1 MFGRCSRL
9 RKVPMEELS
18 AALLSHGGSL
28 ESLATYARTDRSA
41 LAEELKRL
49 GFSKMGL
56 RKKVEQALVEMASA
70 SCRGAAT
77 GVTESSAA
85 SSSELLCAPG
95 DVRFTSLVIEKGAG
109 APVDLLPSTS
119 IASEAQKPS
128 AERLQADGSAA
139 FKDGR
144 YAEAVS
150 LYTAAIG
157 SPGADDATVL
167 SNRSAAHLLLGQ
179 AEDALDDALKAVQLR
194 PNWGKA
200 HGRHGAA
207 LAALDC
213 PEEAIAAYER
223 GLKATP
229 DSMAMRME
237 LSRLSRLLQLF
248 AEART
253 AAPPPPTPPF
263 AAGLPQGEVSWHGVD
278 RVVDADVLQAQGK
291 MAYEA
296 GDYKEAQ
303 QIWTQALRRRPSD
316 VKLLSNRAAAWL
328 AMREF
333 QQGLEDATQAIELDP
348 SYSKALGR
356 MGAALEGL
364 GRPNDALAAFSRA
377 LELDPSSK
385 HLQAEV
391 ARLTA
396 HAPAPPPVPEA
407 GAVSL
412 SGLALAQE
420 CNRLGR
426 PEQAIRELN
435 KLITSKGMLLLR
447 FAVGA
452 RCRHRYHHVY
462 RCLKLA
468 ASDVALLTVDTLARL
483 SHCPNPLQLT
493 MRSSTA
499 SAQLLTRN
507 RTASHLPLKMPPR
520 RATCTGFSTT
530 PISSRGR
537 TPKSSASS

>member
-1 MFGRCSRL
+1 MSRDRVQGL
-9 RKVPMEELS
+9 SEAHGMEELS

-28 ESLATYARTDRSA
+28 ERLAAYARTDRSA
-41 LAEELKRL
+41 LTEELKRL

-56 RKKVEQALVEMASA
+56 RKKVEQAMVEMASA

-77 GVTESSAA
+77 CVTESSAA
-85 SSSELLCAPG
+85 SPSDLLCAPG
-95 DVRFTSLVIEKGAG
+95 DVRPNSPVIEKGAG
-109 APVDLLPSTS
+109 LDPLPISSSLEGAPLDLLPSAS
-119 IASEAQKPS
+119 IANEATLEALRPT

-139 FKDGR
+139 FKEGR

-150 LYTAAIG
+150 LYTAALG

-179 AEDALDDALKAVQLR
+179 ADDALDDALKAVQLR

-207 LAALDC
+207 LAALNC
-213 PEEAIAAYER
+213 PKEAIAAYER

-229 DSMAMRME
+229 DSIAMRME
-237 LSRLSRLLQLF
+237 LSRLLQLL
-248 AEART
+248 AEAGT
-253 AAPPPPTPPF
+253 AAPPPPTPPL
-263 AAGLPQGEVSWHGVD
+263 AAKILQGEVSWHGVG
-278 RVVDADVLQAQGK
+278 RVADADVLQAQGK

-296 GDYKEAQ
+296 GDYNEAQ
-303 QIWTQALRRRPSD
+303 QLWSQALRRRPTD

-348 SYSKALGR
+348 GYSKAHGR
-356 MGAALEGL
+356 LGAALEGL
-364 GRPNDALAAFSRA
+364 GRANDALAAYSRA
-377 LELDPSSK
+377 LDLDPSSK

-396 HAPAPPPVPEA
+396 HAHTPPPVPET

-412 SGLALAQE
+412 SGFALAQE

-435 KLITSKGMLLLR
+435 KLITNKGTLCCYALPLAL
-447 FAVGA
+447 AVA
-452 RCRHRYHHVY
+452 TVTATST
-462 RCLKLA
+462 A
-468 ASDVALLTVDTLARL
+468 ASNSLLATLP
-483 SHCPNPLQLT
+483 C
-493 MRSSTA
+493 
-499 SAQLLTRN
+499 
-507 RTASHLPLKMPPR
+507 
-520 RATCTGFSTT
+520 
-530 PISSRGR
+530 
-537 TPKSSASS
+537 